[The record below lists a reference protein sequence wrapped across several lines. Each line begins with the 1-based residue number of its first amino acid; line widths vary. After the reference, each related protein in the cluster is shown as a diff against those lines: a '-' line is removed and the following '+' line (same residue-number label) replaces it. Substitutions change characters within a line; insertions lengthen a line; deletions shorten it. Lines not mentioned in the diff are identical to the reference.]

1 MEKNVK
7 LFWRYFGSVLAL
19 VEVFVYLR
27 FIQSPFPWP
36 FVRVAF
42 LLVNVLIIGY
52 LAHVK
57 RQVEKHNAQ
66 VNAALQPKK

>member
-1 MEKNVK
+1 MGKNVK

-19 VEVFVYLR
+19 LEVFVYLH

-36 FVRVAF
+36 FVRLAF
-42 LLVNVLIIGY
+42 LSVNVLIIGY

-57 RQVEKHNAQ
+57 LQVEKHNAQ
-66 VNAALQPKK
+66 VNAALQTKK